1 MKSYSIKDLERLSGI
16 NASTIR
22 VWERRYSI
30 IKPDRT
36 STNRRRYG
44 DHELR
49 KIINIS
55 ILNRNGLKISTIA
68 ALSDTEIEKKVV
80 FLSKESNHYSSQ
92 VESLILLMIGH
103 DEKGINDL
111 LNRSMINLGVEE
123 TITGIVFPFF
133 NRIGMMWQNGSTG
146 IGSEHFVSNL
156 IRQRIIASTESL
168 PYFTMEG
175 SKRVILFLPENEL
188 HEIGLLFY
196 NYITRKLGHET
207 LYLGQSTP
215 LTSVTGTSE
224 KWNPD
229 IVITG
234 LMSGYPDPED
244 LIRELSSSFPD
255 KKVLV
260 SGILAN
266 LAEDLKLQNIF
277 PLRSVNDLKSHL

>member
-1 MKSYSIKDLERLSGI
+1 MKSYSIKELERLSGI

-22 VWERRYSI
+22 VWERRYNI
-30 IKPDRT
+30 IEPGRT

-68 ALSDTEIEKKVV
+68 ALSDTEIEKKVA

-111 LNRSMINLGVEE
+111 LNRYMINLGVEE

-156 IRQRIIASTESL
+156 IRQRIIAATESL

-175 SKRVILFLPENEL
+175 SKRVVLFLPENEL